1 MAIARA
7 IEKELGNRQG
17 QRTDLELT
25 QDFAEVKGK
34 ESAQIAAQQSGLVE

>member
-7 IEKELGNRQG
+7 IEGEIGNRQG
-17 QRTDLELT
+17 QRTDLELR

-34 ESAQIAAQQSGLVE
+34 KKVDAEF